1 MSPDNARLVVRR
13 LYEVVLNQQNL
24 AVLPSLLAP
33 GFNRNGHALGHAGMA
48 ALLHTYFSAF
58 PDLTCTIESMI
69 ADGDQVA
76 VRMTWHGAHRGP
88 WLGQAA
94 SGKRVSWTV
103 LGWHQ
108 VRDGRIARS
117 WVQEDTAGLLA
128 AIRTGADPDQRRRE
142 VLGI

>member
-1 MSPDNARLVVRR
+1 MSPESCKTVVRR
-13 LYEVVLNQQNL
+13 LYEVVVNQQNL

-33 GFNRNGHALGHAGMA
+33 GFNRNGQALGHGGMA

-69 ADGDQVA
+69 GEGDLVA
-76 VRMTWHGAHRGP
+76 VRMSWRGAQRGP
-88 WLGQAA
+88 WLGEAA

-103 LGWHQ
+103 LAWHE
-108 VRDGRIARS
+108 VREGRIVRS
-117 WVQEDTAGLLA
+117 WVQEDTVGLRA
-128 AIRTGADPDQRRRE
+128 AIRTGGDPEQRRRE